1 MKGHFFGAP
10 AMALPFAL
18 ILQPLM
24 GVRIHPP
31 ACKVSPPS
39 SSLRGAFQGH
49 GPFHWQP
56 ARSEGARLFAS
67 GVWPM
72 FASHSADRFQG
83 GEALMSTLWFPDQG
97 GKPGCVFNVM
107 LVFPNVNHS
116 GNLEFQLF
124 PFFGGPLQ
132 AKPKET
138 TTNSCVILRKTRA
151 SISEQLAA
159 PLTASVATNASMRI
173 LRFSIARSA
182 SKGCAPNA
190 VNITVGRKPRHHIR
204 WPNWRNNRN
213 IHFTELP
220 CVPVITESW
229 NSFVRVAMW
238 CAAVTV
244 SQQNTKLASLFQNV
258 SNMLCCLSLSCVLI
272 PFVNFRDRFGDNKRP
287 DKSTWIQ
294 LDSET
299 LLQFWP
305 S

>member
-1 MKGHFFGAP
+1 MLTSKNTLKGQFFGAP
-10 AMALPFAL
+10 ALALPWFFSHWWGLESIRQLAKSHRHRAPWEVPFKDMAHFTGNRREVKVL
-18 ILQPLM
+18 DCLHLACGRCLQAILQTDSKEERPLCPLCDSQIKE
-24 GVRIHPP
+24 GNLD
-31 ACKVSPPS
+31 AC
-39 SSLRGAFQGH
+39 LT
-49 GPFHWQP
+49 WC
-56 ARSEGARLFAS
+56 LFY
-67 GVWPM
+67 
-72 FASHSADRFQG
+72 
-83 GEALMSTLWFPDQG
+83 
-97 GKPGCVFNVM
+97 VM

-116 GNLEFQLF
+116 GNLEFQFF
-124 PFFGGPLQ
+124 PFFGGSLQ

-173 LRFSIARSA
+173 LRFSTARSA

-244 SQQNTKLASLFQNV
+244 SQQNTKLASLFQT
-258 SNMLCCLSLSCVLI
+258 CCV
-272 PFVNFRDRFGDNKRP
+272 V
-287 DKSTWIQ
+287 
-294 LDSET
+294 
-299 LLQFWP
+299 
-305 S
+305 